1 MGSYQ
6 AMRNARVDA
15 WLADGGVVL
24 AANERA
30 TRSATAAFDAGRRA
44 EGRTAWLTPAIFA
57 WDTWVRDSWQERN
70 EDGLVLLNPLQ
81 EQALWMR
88 VIARSPAGAGLLHHG
103 RLAAAAQSAHRLL
116 CGYASNALKSSSR
129 AGWAGDSAIF
139 SEWLD
144 SFEMRCHRE
153 GLVSNSVIG
162 MQLAQNLLN
171 EEPASDPEGN
181 RRAPLLLIGFD
192 RLLETQ
198 RALLD
203 AWGEWTLEEP
213 LEPAN
218 STKFLA
224 APDDAS
230 EVGECVDWLRSKLH
244 ANPQAR
250 LIVVTTG
257 LQENR
262 GRLERALMDSRVED
276 GSRLNF
282 ELDFEFSLGV
292 PLARVGL
299 ARSAVLLLR
308 WLSEP
313 ISESELDWLL
323 GNGHCAA
330 SAEEE
335 IALSETMHQI
345 RRNGHERPS
354 WELDD
359 FAGMEGP
366 NEGEGPFADWTA
378 RLRAARGY
386 IRTRPARQG
395 PLEWVAVT
403 EQLLDAVGWPGFR
416 PLSSVAFQARKRWE
430 RVLEDCGS
438 LGFDGVEMEWAE
450 FVATLGEAASSSI
463 FATES
468 TDARVQ
474 ITEPL
479 ESAGQLADGIWFL
492 GANEEAWPGRGQ
504 PHPLLPIGLQRES
517 GMPHASPQA
526 DWTLCQEATGRLI
539 ASADEVVFSYARVSA
554 GTEARP
560 SRLVTQRVGSAQRLI
575 VERDATSLAG
585 DRTETFRDLSMV
597 PFSQTEL
604 RGGAA
609 ALTRQSLCPFQAFA
623 VTRLNAEDWEPAT
636 TGLNPRQR
644 GQLLHAVLHKVWGG
658 SARGGISNLAELQ
671 SKNHQ
676 DLNAFVRRIVDVVMV
691 EIFDL
696 NRRTA
701 LPDRFPKR
709 HLQLEKERL
718 TELVSEWLRYELE
731 RQPFGVFRT
740 EDKAEITIAGLR
752 MKLRLDRI
760 DEVPGGGKLVID
772 YKTGEVS
779 PKAWLG
785 ERPDDVQLPLYATYA
800 VQDDLEGLV
809 FARVQP
815 GKNEFCGRVRDAAVT
830 LRNDLSKT
838 AGLVKDPLTEAQL
851 GEWRARIERL
861 GTDFVRGVAAVDPK
875 EPGKTCK
882 SCHLHAVCRIYEN
895 QRMAVDAADEDSEQ
909 GEDELETGSGDA

>member
-1 MGSYQ
+1 MGSHQ
-6 AMRNARVDA
+6 AIRNARVDA

-30 TRSATAAFDAGRRA
+30 ARAAVAAFDVARRA

-57 WDTWVRDSWQERN
+57 WDLWVRERWQERN
-70 EDGLVLLNPLQ
+70 DDGLVLLNMLQ
-81 EQALWMR
+81 EQAIWMR
-88 VIARSPAGAGLLHHG
+88 VIARSRAGAGLLHHG

-116 CGYASNALKSSSR
+116 CGYTPNALKSSAR
-129 AGWAGDSAIF
+129 TGWTGDSATF

-144 SFEMRCHRE
+144 SFELRCRRE

-162 MQLAQNLLN
+162 LQLATHLLK
-171 EEPASDPEGN
+171 EDASEGEEGN
-181 RRAPLLLIGFD
+181 RRPPLLLIGFD

-203 AWGEWTLEEP
+203 AWGEWTLEGS
-213 LEPAN
+213 LEPAK
-218 STKFLA
+218 STRFLA
-224 APDDAS
+224 AQDDAS
-230 EVGECVDWLRSKLH
+230 EVEACVDWLRSKLG

-250 LIVVTTG
+250 LIVVATG

-262 GRLERALMDSRVED
+262 GRLERALMDARAED
-276 GSRLNF
+276 NV

-292 PLARVGL
+292 PLAQVGL

-323 GNGHCAA
+323 GSGYCAA

-335 IALSETMHQI
+335 VALAQAMRDA
-345 RRNGHERPS
+345 RRSGHERPS

-359 FAGMEGP
+359 FAGIGDPVEAEHP
-366 NEGEGPFADWTA
+366 LAAWTA
-378 RLRAARGY
+378 RLQKARGH
-386 IRTRPARQG
+386 IRTGPSRQS
-395 PLEWVAVT
+395 PLEWVSVT
-403 EQLLDAVGWPGFR
+403 ERFLEDVGWPGFR

-430 RVLEDCGS
+430 HVLEDCGS
-438 LGFDGVEMEWAE
+438 LGFEGAEMEWAE
-450 FVATLGEAASSSI
+450 FVGTVAEAASSSI

-468 TDARVQ
+468 TDAPVQ

-492 GANEEAWPGRGQ
+492 GANEDSWPGRGQ

-517 GMPHASPQA
+517 DMPHASPQA

-539 ASADEVVFSYARVSA
+539 SSADEVVFSYAKASA

-560 SRLVTQRVGSAQRLI
+560 SRLVAQRIGPAQKLM
-575 VERDATSLAG
+575 VERDATSPAG

-597 PFSQTEL
+597 PFSQTEM

-609 ALTRQSLCPFQAFA
+609 TLTRQSLCPFQAFA

-636 TGLNPRQR
+636 AGLNPKQR

-676 DLNAFVRRIVDVVMV
+676 DLNAFVSRIVDSVMT
-691 EIFDL
+691 ESFDPS
-696 NRRTA
+696 RRNA

-709 HLQLEKERL
+709 YLQLERERL

-731 RQPFGVFRT
+731 REPFSVFRT
-740 EDKAEITIAGLR
+740 EDKTEIMIAGLT

-760 DEVPGGGKLVID
+760 DEVQGGGKLVID
-772 YKTGEVS
+772 YKTGEVG

-785 ERPDDVQLPLYATYA
+785 DRPDDVQLPLYATYA
-800 VQDDLEGLV
+800 VQDELEGLV
-809 FARVQP
+809 FARVRP
-815 GKNEFCGRVRDAAVT
+815 GNTEFRGRVRNAVET
-830 LRNDLSKT
+830 LRRDLSGT
-838 AGLVKDPLTEAQL
+838 AGLVKEPLTDAQL
-851 GEWRARIERL
+851 DEWRTRIERL
-861 GTDFVRGVAAVDPK
+861 GEDFVRGVAAVDPK
-875 EPGKTCK
+875 EQGKTCK
-882 SCHLHAVCRIYEN
+882 SCHLHTVCRIYEN
-895 QRMAVDAADEDSEQ
+895 QAMTGEFAEDESEQ
-909 GEDELETGSGDA
+909 GEDDLEIGGRDA